1 MPSLLSTSPPLSPS
15 AMARLFALAA
25 AAAALLCTATASAAP
40 CTPFTPPPI
49 LTDQLCDVCTWAWS
63 SAQDMMAKPENQK
76 ALMHLL
82 EDDACG
88 ILPSSQAA
96 ACKEAA
102 REYVPPAIAALL
114 SFDAKEA
121 CGSAGLCPPSG
132 GATSLPRPTPA
143 LVAAVAA
150 ATTNA
155 GAGPPLRGV
164 PCPMCRLAVNNVK
177 LQLEDPEN
185 QAAVLAKAAAVCAA
199 MPPEVAPQC
208 NAFVATNAPKV
219 FAIADDIDP
228 NKLCD
233 IVGAC
238 PPQVVEDEATTTTTS
253 TVAALLR
260 EQQARQ
266 PSPPL
271 ADDSSACDTCKALL
285 DQAASA
291 IKDPA
296 TQRQVLAYAA
306 KLCGSLRTMADACVA
321 DVQSYGPAAFETLQQ
336 YLTPGTCVQM
346 GLCPSS
352 CGGGGGGAW
361 RHPGEVLVRPG
372 GVETA

>member
-1 MPSLLSTSPPLSPS
+1 
-15 AMARLFALAA
+15 MARLLALL
-25 AAAALLCTATASAAP
+25 AAAALLVSAASASTAS
-40 CTPFTPPPI
+40 PPI
-49 LTDQLCDVCTWAWS
+49 LTDQLCDVCTWAWT
-63 SAQDMMAKPENQK
+63 SAQDVLAKPENQK
-76 ALMHLL
+76 ALMHLI

-88 ILPSSQAA
+88 ILPSAQAS
-96 ACKEAA
+96 ACKDAA

-114 SFDAKEA
+114 SFDAPEA

-132 GATSLPRPTPA
+132 NGALPRPSPR

-150 ATTNA
+150 ATA
-155 GAGPPLRGV
+155 PASSPSFRGV

-185 QAAVLAKAAAVCAA
+185 QAAVLAKARAVCAA
-199 MPPEVAPQC
+199 MPPEVSPQC
-208 NAFVATNAPKV
+208 NDFVSANAPKV

-238 PPQVVEDEATTTTTS
+238 PPNGLGEEEATTTPTS
-253 TVAALLR
+253 ISALVR
-260 EQQARQ
+260 EEARQ
-266 PSPPL
+266 QKELSPSVSDP
-271 ADDSSACDTCKALL
+271 SSTCDTCKALL
-285 DQAASA
+285 AQAAA
-291 IKDPA
+291 AVNDPA

-306 KLCGSLRTMADACVA
+306 KLCGSLRTMADACVS
-321 DVQSYGPAAFETLQQ
+321 DVQSYGPVAFETVQQ
-336 YLTPGTCVQM
+336 YLTPDTCATV

-352 CGGGGGGAW
+352 GGGAAVW

-372 GVETA
+372 VETA